1 MANRGPP
8 RHGHNHGHGHG
19 HGHRHTHGHGH
30 GHSQGHSHRDNTPQ
44 GQIDYKHRELYVQIC
59 HEDEGAIHWLIF
71 MKYPGDERGMRLHSV
86 GCMGHRQLA
95 IEDDKRF
102 DSYTVAST
110 HYLGTIHEADSWIV
124 EREAEKI
131 PLQSCQL
138 WACYLILRLERK
150 RLLEDGKYKH
160 FMNCYK
166 HSRRED
172 YGPGDDFHDC
182 PVHRH

>member
-1 MANRGPP
+1 MAYRGPP
-8 RHGHNHGHGHG
+8 RHGHGHG
-19 HGHRHTHGHGH
+19 HGHRHGHGQGHGHTHGHGH
-30 GHSQGHSHRDNTPQ
+30 RDSAAQGS
-44 GQIDYKHRELYVQIC
+44 IDRTHRELYVQIC
-59 HEDEGAIHWLIF
+59 YEVENAVHWMII
-71 MKYPGDERGMRLHSV
+71 MRHPGDERCIRLHST
-86 GCMGHRQLA
+86 GCMGDRTYSV
-95 IEDDKRF
+95 EDDMRF
-102 DSYTVAST
+102 DSHSVAST

-138 WACYLILRLERK
+138 WAFYLILRLERNGLIK
-150 RLLEDGKYKH
+150 DGQYKH